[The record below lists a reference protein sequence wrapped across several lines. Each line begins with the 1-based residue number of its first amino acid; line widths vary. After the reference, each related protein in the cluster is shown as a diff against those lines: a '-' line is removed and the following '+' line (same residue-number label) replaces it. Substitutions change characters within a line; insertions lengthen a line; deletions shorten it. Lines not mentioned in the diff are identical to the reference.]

1 MDMRNAISVLM
12 DAVTGK
18 LTDEEREEISSAWE
32 KSGDTSA
39 IKDYFFQE
47 KRVRE
52 IAKTIKERH
61 EREK

>member
-1 MDMRNAISVLM
+1 MRNAISVLM

-18 LTDEEREEISSAWE
+18 LTDEEKEEISSAWE

-39 IKDYFFQE
+39 IKGYCFQE

-52 IAKTIKERH
+52 IAKTIRERH